1 MGKVNQGV
9 LLFVKA
15 PELGKVK
22 TRLASVLGDRAALA
36 LYRCFVSDVLAM
48 LARGGYRLWIFFD
61 PPEARQRVERW
72 LGGGHRLLPQAGDD
86 LGERM
91 ANAFSAAF
99 AGGMDAALLIGS
111 DIPDLPNA
119 VLDEGLAALAEHDAV
134 LGPAGDGGYYLI
146 GFRRGTFLPAVFAGI
161 PWSTP
166 EVCARTLEIM
176 AAAGLRVHLLPRR
189 WDVDG
194 PADLEALILRSRG
207 TAFAASATLGW
218 IGREGLLSGTGQ
230 GEAS

>member
-1 MGKVNQGV
+1 MREENQGV
-9 LLFVKA
+9 LLFIKA
-15 PELGKVK
+15 PDPGKVK
-22 TRLASVLGDRAALA
+22 TRLAVLLGDRAALA

-61 PPEARQRVERW
+61 PPEARRRVERW

-91 ANAFSAAF
+91 ANAFRAAF
-99 AGGMDAALLIGS
+99 AGGMDGALLIGS

-119 VLDEGLAALAEHDAV
+119 ILDEGLAALAEHDAV

-146 GFRRGTFLPAVFAGI
+146 GFKSETFLPAVFAGI

-166 EVCARTLEIM
+166 EVCARTLEIL
-176 AAAGLRVHLLPRR
+176 AQAGCRVHLLPRR
-189 WDVDG
+189 RDVDS
-194 PADLEALILRSRG
+194 PADLVDLVRRSRG
-207 TAFAASATLGW
+207 TAVAASATLGW
-218 IGREGLLSGTGQ
+218 IGREGLLSGLE